1 MPDIAKRLERAEK
14 YLQKGKQ
21 DSALEE
27 YLEALREDPR
37 NENVRQTAADLCL
50 TLGRSREATELLQQL
65 FESQAG
71 VNDAVRAVAT
81 YKKLA
86 RVASPPV
93 EQTFRY
99 GQFLERSANRREALE
114 AYAAALQGFTAAGRK
129 ADALQVLKHIIL
141 IDPSVENHKR
151 EGTLAAELGDRA
163 TAAAAFLKVGEL
175 ESAGGQDGHPWFESA
190 YGHDGKN
197 PAVALAY
204 ARSVLRKAD
213 PDQAIQILAPFANSP
228 AATVELRDVYAD
240 ALLAARKLVE
250 AEPFIWELFQRD
262 PRQVNEVAGLIAALI
277 DNEKSHHALEL
288 AHKLEEHQ
296 NKAGQRREFVSQ
308 MKDIVDRHQPDAE
321 FWEYMVEVYNA
332 ANREHD
338 YCGAL
343 LKLFEL
349 YFAAGNFVKAADCLD
364 RAAEVDAYEPG
375 HQRRLEM
382 LRGKIDANTFNSIAA
397 RFTGMLKTQEEKEV
411 AKGVADNES
420 TVLEDLMLQAEIFL
434 QYSMRSKAVERLERI
449 NKLFPREEEKNQK
462 LHTLYANAGLTPKY
476 AEPAPAPAA
485 PETSS
490 GRMQALADSPAPAAS
505 IGSAPRAGAVP
516 AAVDNENAVDN
527 FARVTEITR
536 NIYRQGSIK
545 GVLFAA
551 VNDIGR
557 HWNASRCVAGLCT
570 PGKPPSAALEYCAP
584 GVPQSD
590 VMAIVKLI
598 TTLQSLAVVQGVV
611 SMPNVATPEL
621 DGIRNFVNSLKVES
635 LLAVPLCDG
644 DEHVGILILEQCG
657 PRSWR
662 PTDEVVLKT
671 IAEQMVLAVNNA
683 RLRSLVK
690 TLAVTDEK
698 SGLLKRSSYLDVLL
712 SEVKRT
718 IQQNSVLTLML
729 MHFGKAS
736 AMVKELGE
744 PAVESMMQQV
754 GQVVTTHTRA
764 NDVAVRYELTTVAVV
779 LADTDEKNAFFVV
792 DKLRRALSTIK
803 VPGREEMPPAT
814 VGIAEAVLKSGY
826 DAVDIVTEVINRVE
840 GALDAARAE
849 GPGTAKSL
857 AAQLEAAAVAGD

>member
-1 MPDIAKRLERAEK
+1 MSDIAKRLERAEK

-21 DSALEE
+21 DAALEE

-37 NENVRQTAADLCL
+37 NENIRQTAADLSL
-50 TLGRSREATELLQQL
+50 TLGRARDAATLLQQL

-71 VNDAVRAVAT
+71 IGDAIRAAAT

-86 RVASPPV
+86 RVATPPV

-99 GQFLERSANRREALE
+99 GQFLERAGNRREALE
-114 AYAAALQGFTAAGRK
+114 AYATALQGFTAAARK
-129 ADALQVLKHIIL
+129 AESLEVLKHIIL
-141 IDPSVENHKR
+141 IDPSVENYKR
-151 EGTLAAELGDRA
+151 QAALAAEMGDRT
-163 TAAAAFLKVGEL
+163 TAAAAFLKAGEL
-175 ESAGGQDGHPWFESA
+175 EAAGGQDAYPWFESA
-190 YGHDGKN
+190 YSHDPQN
-197 PAVALAY
+197 PAVVLAY
-204 ARSVLRKAD
+204 ARSLLRRSK
-213 PDQAIQILAPFANSP
+213 PEQAMEILAPFAK
-228 AATVELRDVYAD
+228 AAGAAMEVRDVYAD

-277 DNEKSHHALEL
+277 DNQTPHHALDL
-288 AHKLEEHQ
+288 ARKLEEHQ
-296 NKAGQRREFVSQ
+296 AKAGQRREFVAM
-308 MKDIVDRHQPDAE
+308 MKDIVDRHAPDAE

-332 ANREHD
+332 SNREHD
-338 YCGAL
+338 YCDAL

-349 YFAAGNFVKAADCLD
+349 YFAGGNFVKAADCLD

-375 HQRRLEM
+375 HQNRLEM
-382 LRGKIDANTFNSIAA
+382 LRGKIDDNRFKSIAA
-397 RFTGMLKTQEEKEV
+397 RFTGMVKSEEEKEV
-411 AKGVADNES
+411 ATGVTDNES

-434 QYSMRSKAVERLERI
+434 QYSMRTKAVERLERI

-462 LHTLYANAGLTPKY
+462 LHELYVNAGITLKY
-476 AEPAPAPAA
+476 AEAPPAPAVEGPPTTSKMRAMADAA
-485 PETSS
+485 P
-490 GRMQALADSPAPAAS
+490 PA
-505 IGSAPRAGAVP
+505 SAPPVPVP
-516 AAVDNENAVDN
+516 AAVANENAVDN

-584 GVPQSD
+584 GVPQSE

-598 TTLQSLAVVQGVV
+598 TTLQSMAVVQGVV
-611 SMPNVATPEL
+611 SIPNTKTPEL
-621 DGIRNFVNSLKVES
+621 DSIRNYINSLKAES

-657 PRSWR
+657 PRAWR

-698 SGLLKRSSYLDVLL
+698 SGLLKRSSYIDVLL

-718 IQQNSVLTLML
+718 VQQNSVLTLML

-764 NDVAVRYELTTVAVV
+764 NDVAVRYELTTVAVL

-814 VGIAEAVLKSGY
+814 VGIAEAVLKSNF

-840 GALDAARAE
+840 AALDAARAE
-849 GPGTAKSL
+849 GTGTAKSL

>member
-1 MPDIAKRLERAEK
+1 MSDIAKRLERAEK

-21 DSALEE
+21 DAALEE
-27 YLEALREDPR
+27 YLGALREEPR
-37 NENVRQTAADLCL
+37 NENIRQTAADLSM
-50 TLGRSREATELLQQL
+50 TLGRSREAAELLQQL

-71 VNDAVRAVAT
+71 VGDGIRAVAT

-86 RVASPPV
+86 RVATPPV

-99 GQFLERSANRREALE
+99 GQFLERSSSRREALE
-114 AYAAALQGFTAAGRK
+114 AYAVALQGFTAAGRK
-129 ADALQVLKHIIL
+129 QQSLEVLKHIIL
-141 IDPSVENHKR
+141 LDPSVENYKR
-151 EGTLAAELGDRA
+151 QGTLAAEMGDRG

-175 ESAGGQDGHPWFESA
+175 EAANGQDAHSWFERA
-190 YGHDGKN
+190 YSHDPQS

-204 ARSVLRKAD
+204 ARSVLRKAN
-213 PDQAIQILAPFANSP
+213 PEQAIEILAPFAKSP
-228 AATVELRDVYAD
+228 GATMEMRDTYAD
-240 ALLAARKLVE
+240 ALLAARKLVD

-262 PRQVNEVAGLIAALI
+262 PRQVNEVGGLVAALI
-277 DNEKSHHALEL
+277 DNQTSHHALEL
-288 AHKLEEHQ
+288 ARKLEEHQ
-296 NKAGQRREFVSQ
+296 TKAGQRREFVSL
-308 MKDIVDRHQPDAE
+308 MKDIIDRHAPDAE
-321 FWEYMVEVYNA
+321 FLEYMVEVYNS

-338 YCGAL
+338 YCDAL
-343 LKLFEL
+343 LKLFDL
-349 YFAAGNFVKAADCLD
+349 YFAGGNFVKAADCLD
-364 RAAEVDAYEPG
+364 RAAEVDAYETG

-382 LRGKIDANTFNSIAA
+382 LRGKIDENSFKSIAA
-397 RFTGMLKTQEEKEV
+397 RFTGMLKTEEEKEV
-411 AKGVADNES
+411 ATGVADNES

-449 NKLFPREEEKNQK
+449 NKLFPKEEEKSQK
-462 LHTLYANAGLTPKY
+462 LHELYTNAGITPAY
-476 AEPAPAPAA
+476 ADAPRAAA
-485 PETSS
+485 PEGPPTT
-490 GRMQALADSPAPAAS
+490 GKMRALADAAPGTPPAA
-505 IGSAPRAGAVP
+505 APPVPTAV
-516 AAVDNENAVDN
+516 ADENAVDN

-584 GVPQSD
+584 GVPQSE

-598 TTLQSLAVVQGVV
+598 TTLQSMAVVQGVV
-611 SMPNVATPEL
+611 SIPNTATPEL
-621 DGIRNFVNSLKVES
+621 NGIRSFVNSLKAES

-644 DEHVGILILEQCG
+644 DDHVGILILEQCG

-698 SGLLKRSSYLDVLL
+698 SGLLKRSSYIDVLL
-712 SEVKRT
+712 SEVRRSV
-718 IQQNSVLTLML
+718 QQNSVLTLML

-736 AMVKELGE
+736 TMVKELGE
-744 PAVESMMQQV
+744 PGVENLMQQV

-792 DKLRRALSTIK
+792 DKLRRAFSPIK
-803 VPGREEMPPAT
+803 VPGREETPLVT
-814 VGIAEAVLKSGY
+814 VGIAEAVLKSNF
-826 DAVDIVTEVINRVE
+826 DAVDIVTEVINRAE
-840 GALDAARAE
+840 AALDAARAE

-857 AAQLEAAAVAGD
+857 AAQQEAAAVAGD